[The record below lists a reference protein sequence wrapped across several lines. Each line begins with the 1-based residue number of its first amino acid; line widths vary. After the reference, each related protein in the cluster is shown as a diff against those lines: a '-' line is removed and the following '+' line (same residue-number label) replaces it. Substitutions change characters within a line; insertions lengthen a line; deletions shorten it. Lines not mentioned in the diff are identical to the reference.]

1 MKTKI
6 LFRLAGSILLS
17 QAAPSLAADPYLDS
31 WFTVYSGRYA
41 RIYTSDTAKASDS
54 SSTTWSNGSNVQSL
68 PAYGGIQEIYSSS
81 NWVYLRSTG
90 LGSHIMG
97 PWYLN
102 AAHTQTFPALPVNQK
117 ALYRIPRNAVVPGTK
132 SLTGG
137 GAIGYFVDGVA
148 MFNSWDA
155 FYWNG
160 TAEVGGGGDTGYW
173 NRDAYVNEGATFD
186 AANAHQ
192 PGSGQYHYH
201 ANPPALR
208 YLLGDHIDFDS
219 TTKTYVE
226 STHTSLKHSPILG
239 WVADGFPIYGPY
251 GYSVATNSG
260 SGIRRMIS
268 GYVLRNGQSGTQN
281 LSSVGRTNLPHWAV
295 RLYAVS
301 AAQSGPADFNAYPLG
316 RYMEDN
322 DYLGDLGYVQGIDFD
337 LDEYNGRFCVTPEFP
352 NGTYAY
358 FVAISSN
365 GAPVFPYNIGRGY
378 YGSPT
383 GGMVGSIAETV
394 ATNFLGGPKLAPVL
408 NSPAS
413 QGGAV
418 VLTWSAL
425 EGGKYR
431 VESSTD
437 LRAWST
443 NASGIASVL
452 NSGSYTNDASSDHQF
467 FRVAQTELASYDPV
481 SGVAG
486 GETAVAPGG
495 NANRGSTVTITI
507 TLPTTPPLPPANNVP
522 ISVTLAG
529 SIAGTSIA
537 RPSQGTAQA
546 TFSIPANAP
555 TGPQTIVVVFSPAP
569 TYTMNSAFT
578 IN

>member
-6 LFRLAGSILLS
+6 LFHLAGFALLS
-17 QAAPSLAADPYLDS
+17 QAAPSHAADPNLDS
-31 WFTVYSGRYA
+31 WFTVYSSRYA
-41 RIYTSDTAKASDS
+41 RIYTSDAAKASDS
-54 SSTTWSNGSNVQSL
+54 SVTTWSNGDNTQSL
-68 PAYGGIQEIYSSS
+68 PAYGGIQEIYSSA

-102 AAHTQTFPALPVNQK
+102 AAHTQPFPALPVNQK
-117 ALYRIPRNAVVPGTK
+117 TLYRLPRNTVVPTTK

-137 GAIGYFVDGVA
+137 GPIGYFVDGVA

-160 TAEVGGGGDTGYW
+160 SAEVGGGGTGYW
-173 NRDAYVNEGATFD
+173 NRDAYVNEGVTFD

-208 YLLGDHIDFDS
+208 YLLGDHVDFNS
-219 TTKTYVE
+219 IGKTYVE
-226 STHTSLKHSPILG
+226 STNAPLKHSRILG

-251 GYSVATNSG
+251 GYSIATNSD

-268 GYVLRNGQSGTQN
+268 GYAIRNGQFGT
-281 LSSVGRTNLPHWAV
+281 SVGRTNLPQWAV
-295 RLYAVS
+295 RLYGVS
-301 AAQSGPADFNAYPLG
+301 AAQSGPSDFNAYPLG

-322 DYLGDLGYVQGIDFD
+322 EYLGDLGYVQGIHFD

-358 FVAISSN
+358 FVSIASN

-383 GGMVGSIAETV
+383 GGTVGGITETV
-394 ATNFLGGPKLAPVL
+394 ATNFVGGPKLAPVL
-408 NSPAS
+408 NSPVPQS
-413 QGGAV
+413 GTV

-431 VESSTD
+431 VESSAD
-437 LRAWST
+437 LKSWTT
-443 NASGIASVL
+443 NASGIASL
-452 NSGSYTNDASSDHQF
+452 LSSGSYTNNNSSDEQF
-467 FRVAQTELASYDPV
+467 FRVAQTELAAYDPV
-481 SGVAG
+481 SGVSG
-486 GETAVAPGG
+486 GESSVAPGG
-495 NANRGSTVTITI
+495 NANSGSTVTVTI
-507 TLPTTPPLPPANNVP
+507 TLPTMPPQPPANNIPV
-522 ISVTLAG
+522 SVTLAG
-529 SIAGTSIA
+529 SIPGTSIA
-537 RPSQGTAQA
+537 RPSQGTVQA
-546 TFSIPANAP
+546 TFSIPTNAP
-555 TGPQTIVVVFSPAP
+555 TGAQSIVVVFSPAP
-569 TYTMNSAFT
+569 TYTMNGAFT